1 MRCQIAACLS
11 IKRCPRAILSV
22 HQQSQ
27 IPTELDELCSALCG
41 MALTQDSWRL
51 SSDWQLGGQT
61 KETISNDRHLRTIH
75 SYIFILKPV
84 SQSHIKEWQNR
95 ENDWQAHEAR
105 MNKHLPVL
113 DHAHKD
119 THVKFVILNNFLS
132 IMVSAFELGWHLAL
146 QAKVIFYHTI
156 MLPLNTRWIKS
167 ANNPRLCCKLVY
179 KFFFILVNDGDPFV
193 E

>member
-1 MRCQIAACLS
+1 
-11 IKRCPRAILSV
+11 
-22 HQQSQ
+22 
-27 IPTELDELCSALCG
+27 

-51 SSDWQLGGQT
+51 SSDWQLGRQT

-105 MNKHLPVL
+105 MNKHLLVL

-119 THVKFVILNNFLS
+119 THVKFVILNNFKYYGLNIRIRLAFGFTSQGDILS
-132 IMVSAFELGWHLAL
+132 HYHVAFKHS
-146 QAKVIFYHTI
+146 
-156 MLPLNTRWIKS
+156 MN
-167 ANNPRLCCKLVY
+167 
-179 KFFFILVNDGDPFV
+179 
-193 E
+193 